1 MVAPFQAQVEAVE
14 LLGAESLLH
23 LKAGDLDFIARV
35 NSGVELQAGQA
46 ADLMLDF
53 SRPRLFDPQSGR
65 AIR

>member
-23 LKAGDLDFIARV
+23 LKVGAQSFIARV
-35 NSGVELQAGQA
+35 DSGVELHTGQA
-46 ADLMLDF
+46 ADLLLDF
-53 SRPRLFDPQSGR
+53 STLRLFDSQSGR